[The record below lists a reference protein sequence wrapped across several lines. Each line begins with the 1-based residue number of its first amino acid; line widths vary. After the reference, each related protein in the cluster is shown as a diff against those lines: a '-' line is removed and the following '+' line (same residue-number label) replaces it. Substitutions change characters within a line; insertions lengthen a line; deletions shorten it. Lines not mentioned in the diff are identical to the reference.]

1 MGKSVE
7 CYVEGPIGGSIDDAP
22 AAICGSVAKSVGGW
36 LVTPLVVPL
45 VASLVNPLV
54 ALLAV
59 QSINR

>member
-1 MGKSVE
+1 MGKTVE
-7 CYVEGPIGGSIDDAP
+7 GYVGGPIGESIDAP
-22 AAICGSVAKSVGGW
+22 AAIGSLVAKSVGGW

-59 QSINR
+59 QSMNR

>member
-7 CYVEGPIGGSIDDAP
+7 GYVGGPIGESINAP
-22 AAICGSVAKSVGGW
+22 AAIGGPVAKFVGSSP
-36 LVTPLVVPL
+36 VTPLVVPL

-59 QSINR
+59 QSMNR